1 MRKNT
6 KITSVGKRLNET
18 ENGNLL
24 PLDSTSKS
32 KRYGFTL
39 IELLVVIAIIAILA
53 AILLPALNRARDKA
67 KAISCDSNLKQCG
80 LFFTSYA
87 ENYDG
92 WVCTVQNGK
101 TWSQIF
107 VETGTCSAGNF
118 LLCPTILPFTYDS
131 SKAYHSYGMKNVR
144 WAYEPAEYAKYYFY
158 NTSTGEA
165 SFRLTHYPRLTNA
178 MLLTD
183 TTRVKAD
190 IYYGKQ
196 MYVII
201 ASISGIQTRHGNRAN
216 MLWGDG
222 HVENLTYRDMV
233 ARFSPLSLS
242 NYVYDQNMHPY

>member
-1 MRKNT
+1 MRMNT
-6 KITSVGKRLNET
+6 QITNGGKRLNET
-18 ENGNLL
+18 AKGNL
-24 PLDSTSKS
+24 PTPDSTSKS
-32 KRYGFTL
+32 SRGIFTL

-53 AILLPALNRARDKA
+53 AILLPALSKARDKA
-67 KAISCDSNLKQCG
+67 KAISCASNLKQCG
-80 LFFTSYA
+80 LYFTSYA

-92 WVCTVQNGK
+92 WACTVQNGK

-107 VETGTCSAGNF
+107 VETGTCRAGNF

-144 WAYEPAEYAKYYFY
+144 WAYEPAEYDKYYFY
-158 NTSTGEA
+158 NSSTGEA
-165 SFRLTHYPRLTNA
+165 AFRLTHYPRPTNA
-178 MLLTD
+178 LLLTD

-216 MLWGDG
+216 MLWADG

-233 ARFSPLSLS
+233 IRFNPLSLT
-242 NYVYDQNMHPY
+242 NYVYDQNLRPY